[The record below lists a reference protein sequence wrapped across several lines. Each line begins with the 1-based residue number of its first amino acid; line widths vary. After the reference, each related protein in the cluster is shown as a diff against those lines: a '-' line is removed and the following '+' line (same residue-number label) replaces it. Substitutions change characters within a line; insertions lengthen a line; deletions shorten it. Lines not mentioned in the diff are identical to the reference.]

1 MWYEKF
7 GFKDDP
13 YVIRSPMVVP
23 FEKIKWNRNDLFGK
37 KSLNNFIERV
47 LDGRRVGMR
56 VYGSAGS
63 GKTWLLR
70 YIEKIITEQS
80 KGKALILYTYSYIP
94 RLEPT
99 FTVFYEKFIS
109 EIDIHLPKILEAIDK
124 QAGHKK
130 PNWSNYLRDKDLA
143 TALFNIYHEEEKKV
157 VNDYKAWLLGIR
169 MSSADL
175 HELELTSPLM
185 RDIKKYEV
193 MRTLIEN
200 SLLSFSS
207 FTLIVDELENAPPG
221 LAKGLGDSLRDLLDS
236 FYDRFSLVCGYTTE
250 IADEIIDWGYG
261 EFLYSRLEHEVKMET
276 LLADASLEF
285 LRIHHECYRKPDY
298 KAEDQLFP
306 FDESGIRRLI
316 EIMDPKHC
324 YPRFILTNCGV
335 LAEEASK
342 QKVKVTAKFVSDN
355 KEFLSYLT
363 KPGEKPLI

>member
-23 FEKIKWNRNDLFGK
+23 FENIKWNRNDLFGK

-56 VYGSAGS
+56 VYGPVGS

-70 YIEKIITEQS
+70 YIQKNLKEQS
-80 KGKALILYTYSYIP
+80 KSRALVLYTYSYIP

-109 EIDIHLPKILEAIDK
+109 EIDQYLPKILAAIDK
-124 QAGHKK
+124 QAGHEKA
-130 PNWSNYLRDKDLA
+130 NWNNYLPYKDLA
-143 TALFNIYHEEEKKV
+143 TSLSNIHDKENEDV
-157 VNDYKAWLLGIR
+157 YKAWLLGIR
-169 MSSADL
+169 MSSSDL
-175 HELELTSPLM
+175 REFKLTSPLIG
-185 RDIKKYEV
+185 DFKKFEV
-193 MRTLIEN
+193 IRTLIEK
-200 SLLSFSS
+200 SLLTFSS

-261 EFLYSRLEHEVKMET
+261 VFLYSRLEHEVKMET
-276 LLADASLEF
+276 LVADASLEF

-298 KAEDQLFP
+298 KVEDQLFP

-335 LAEEASK
+335 LAEEAAK
-342 QKVKVTAKFVSDN
+342 QKVKLTAKFVSDN